1 MRNNRLHTPRLL
13 KFPIL
18 QLADYEAFRDDSP
31 KMVNILYVYNQNS
44 DHYTSIVLPASV
56 YLIATATKQFVNDVT
71 LYCLYLFTARCTII
85 FHVLWE
91 KCLYK
96 IEEKDDQKGYQS

>member
-56 YLIATATKQFVNDVT
+56 YLIATAAKQFVNGVT
-71 LYCLYLFTARCTII
+71 SCRLYYL
-85 FHVLWE
+85 
-91 KCLYK
+91 
-96 IEEKDDQKGYQS
+96 Q